1 MYSLD
6 PEQLQLGFLKLLK
19 GSGLRR
25 DAEKYGIV
33 YDSKAPY
40 EVLYTKEI
48 DFEHMLKLKAIEEM
62 VETYR
67 NSFKIPNTEKY
78 VSKLFESPFNFYEKL
93 SEYWQINGLHKVTT
107 TSRSFML
114 YFMNFA

>member
-1 MYSLD
+1 MYSLH

-40 EVLYTKEI
+40 EVLYTREM
-48 DFEHMLKLKAIEEM
+48 DFDHMLMLKNIEEM
-62 VETYR
+62 VETYY
-67 NSFKIPNTEKY
+67 NSFKIPTTEKY
-78 VSKLFESPFNFYEKL
+78 VCNLFESPFDFYESL
-93 SEYWQINGLHKVTT
+93 SQLLGK
-107 TSRSFML
+107 
-114 YFMNFA
+114 